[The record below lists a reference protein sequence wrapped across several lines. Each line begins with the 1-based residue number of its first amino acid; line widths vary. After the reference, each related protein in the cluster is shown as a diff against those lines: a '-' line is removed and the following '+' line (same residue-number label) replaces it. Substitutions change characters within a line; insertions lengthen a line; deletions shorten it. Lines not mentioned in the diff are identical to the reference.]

1 MLGAKIPFEIH
12 ITTESLASNRV
23 KDFIDF
29 CGSQEAKP
37 LLIELYKGDCIH
49 QPMLSKVIYESC
61 IDDVFVNAT
70 ELSNLIRNHNFK
82 VKRLKIE
89 VPSEYS
95 ELVSSN
101 NPSFDTYFEMH
112 CKVNFINTEQL
123 LQLCDKHKVHLS
135 LNSLKN
141 QINTRFITL
150 REFGRKQQFEQRI
163 VSLTND
169 LKKNN
174 WIILK
179 QESEYCIYDNNNFL
193 DKGWLP
199 Q

>member
-12 ITTESLASNRV
+12 ITTESLASNRIT
-23 KDFIDF
+23 DFIYF

-37 LLIELYKGDCIH
+37 LLIELSKGDCIH
-49 QPMLSKVIYESC
+49 QPMLSKIIYERS
-61 IDDVFVNAT
+61 IEAALVNAT
-70 ELSNLIRNHNFK
+70 ELSNLIHNHNFK

-89 VPSEYS
+89 VPSEHS
-95 ELVSSN
+95 ELVLNNNSN
-101 NPSFDTYFEMH
+101 FDAYFEMH
-112 CKVNFINTEQL
+112 CKVNFINAQHL

-135 LNSLKN
+135 LNALKN
-141 QINTRFITL
+141 QANTRFITL
-150 REFGRKQQFEQRI
+150 REFGTKQKFEQRI

-169 LKKNN
+169 LKKDN

-179 QESEYCIYDNNNFL
+179 QESEYCIYDDNNFL
-193 DKGWLP
+193 DNGWLP